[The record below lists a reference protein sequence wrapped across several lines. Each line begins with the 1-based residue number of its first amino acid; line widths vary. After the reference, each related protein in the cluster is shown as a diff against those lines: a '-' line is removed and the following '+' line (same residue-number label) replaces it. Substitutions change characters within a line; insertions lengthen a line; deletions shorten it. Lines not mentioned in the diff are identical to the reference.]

1 MRVICKICGNE
12 FNAKTNGKYCQSCI
26 DRICSQY
33 IEYLSQ
39 PKRGYLKNCMVC
51 GKPIK
56 RGPHTSSMRGR
67 ATTCSDNCHRA
78 QVYITSVYRA
88 NRANQLR
95 RKRRRI
101 KPKTKTGGRSLLAIR
116 EDEARKLGISYGE
129 YMARL
134 YMAAERT

>member
-67 ATTCSDNCHRA
+67 ATTCSDDCHRA
-78 QVYITSVYRA
+78 QVYITQKNKAKNKNGRPFTASDS
-88 NRANQLR
+88 
-95 RKRRRI
+95 RRRS
-101 KPKTKTGGRSLLAIR
+101 PQ
-116 EDEARKLGISYGE
+116 ARHFVRRIYGTFIHGSRKDITE
-129 YMARL
+129 
-134 YMAAERT
+134 